1 MARTHNFIIF
11 SVTYQDLSKWLL
23 LSQHLLLLPKC
34 AMPPFPR
41 SQVFQGCSLS
51 PFWTPVVLHR
61 KAAKWSQKG
70 VWLACLLCALLS
82 GLEIF
87 LFHNSVIELV
97 FKCIAFAILKA
108 ILIFRNYFLMKQK
121 FVFPQMIRSACYGIL
136 LWQSSCPEVMGAP
149 RCAIII
155 SSVRESCKWSGQPS
169 PHRH

>member
-1 MARTHNFIIF
+1 MVRILRKIFFFGGSRKWRWLYNFKETWIALRDVARTQNFIIF
-11 SVTYQDLSKWLL
+11 SVTYQDLSKRLL

-41 SQVFQGCSLS
+41 SQACQGCSLT
-51 PFWTPVVLHR
+51 PFQTLLVQHR
-61 KAAKWSQKG
+61 KATKRSPKG

-108 ILIFRNYFLMKQK
+108 ILIFCNYFLDETE
-121 FVFPQMIRSACYGIL
+121 VCFPTDD
-136 LWQSSCPEVMGAP
+136 
-149 RCAIII
+149 
-155 SSVRESCKWSGQPS
+155 
-169 PHRH
+169 